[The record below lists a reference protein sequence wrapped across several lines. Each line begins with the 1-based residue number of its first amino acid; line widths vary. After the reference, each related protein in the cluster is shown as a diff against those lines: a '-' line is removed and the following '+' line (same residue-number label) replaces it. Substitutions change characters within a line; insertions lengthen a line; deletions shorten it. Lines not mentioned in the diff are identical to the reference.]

1 MEYIKND
8 ESKIKY
14 ICPNCL
20 KNFKN
25 RKIDYERH
33 INKKNGCVSNINK
46 KMEEINNYI
55 IKLKEELENKEKDI
69 LKLKEE
75 NESLKQQVII
85 YSKTPNNTYNT
96 NYNYIFQI
104 NNFNDTKDYNGN
116 FNNLLKEIG
125 KSIYL
130 NTIKNVY
137 LNPDKPENHNIYVA
151 DKNRG
156 LVKVYNNGL
165 WESKSMIIIDD
176 IIDNVVKYFNLS
188 IEELKGDHEK
198 YERLKNTISNKIN
211 YIQLC
216 DLEYLEDLEEDEEE
230 NKERI
235 ERCNEFRQMIYN
247 EIITL
252 FHDNKKIVLDTHKRQ
267 KINIIKP

>member
-1 MEYIKND
+1 MESIKNE

-14 ICPNCL
+14 VCQNCL
-20 KNFKN
+20 KDFKN
-25 RKIDYERH
+25 KKSNYINH
-33 INKKNGCVSNINK
+33 INKKKSCVTDINK
-46 KMEEINNYI
+46 KMEEMNNYI
-55 IKLKEELENKEKDI
+55 KKLKEEIEKKDNDI
-69 LKLKEE
+69 LQLKQE

-96 NYNYIFQI
+96 NYNYILQI
-104 NNFNDTKDYNGN
+104 NNFNNTKDYNGN
-116 FNNLLKEIG
+116 FKHLLKEIG

-130 NTIKNVY
+130 KTIKNVF
-137 LNPDKPENHNIYVA
+137 LNPEKPENHNIYVA
-151 DKNRG
+151 DKSRG

-176 IIDNVVKYFNLS
+176 IIDNVVRYFNLS
-188 IEELKGDHEK
+188 IEELKEDHEK

-216 DLEYLEDLEEDEEE
+216 DLDYLDNLQDDEEE

-235 ERCNEFRQMIYN
+235 ERCNEFRKIVYN

-252 FHDNKKIVLDTHKRQ
+252 FHDNKKIVLDTYKKQ
-267 KINIIKP
+267 KINIKD

>member
-1 MEYIKND
+1 MEIIKNE

-14 ICPNCL
+14 ICQNCL
-20 KNFKN
+20 KDFGNKKSN
-25 RKIDYERH
+25 YINH
-33 INKKNGCVSNINK
+33 INKKNSCISDINK
-46 KMEEINNYI
+46 KMEEMNIYMQ
-55 IKLKEELENKEKDI
+55 KLKEENK
-69 LKLKEE
+69 KLKEE
-75 NESLKQQVII
+75 NENLKQQVII